1 MLVLVDKMRVQQIL
15 INLISNGLKF
25 SKRGD
30 TILVIVDEPQHLQE
44 HEFSIKIKVQ
54 DQGIGLSE
62 EDR

>member
-30 TILVIVDEPQHLQE
+30 TILVKVEEPQHLQE
-44 HEFSIKIKVQ
+44 HEFAIKIKVQ

>member
-54 DQGIGLSE
+54 D
-62 EDR
+62 